1 MNFSFKHTREILR
14 VVLTVL
20 IVLTALNVVYSA
32 DAQIASAKG
41 IMSFGMSQD
50 KQSFFY
56 REVSLRERFNSGP
69 LQESD
74 YSLDLLAATAAGKTF
89 DGKEIDLR
97 TSLNTTQTAEPE
109 NTNIGQSL
117 RTTAEVSKQAPSAL
131 YNPETADGFEY
142 GTQAEAAAGAANA
155 ADATTIMSGDSANL
169 TASAAVSGW
178 RRVFVSWYG
187 PGFYGNHMANGEIL
201 RTDSMIFAHKTL
213 PFGTKIEMRYNGK
226 TAVGIVKDRGPFIPG
241 REFDLGP
248 GIAKALGFSG
258 VHYVYY
264 RIVE

>member
-1 MNFSFKHTREILR
+1 MILCER
-14 VVLTVL
+14 HSTKMAQVLFAACLSVVFLATMHGAV
-20 IVLTALNVVYSA
+20 
-32 DAQIASAKG
+32 AQASSAKG
-41 IMSFGMSQD
+41 IMSFGMSKD
-50 KQSFFY
+50 DQSFFY
-56 REVSLRERFNSGP
+56 QEVSLHERFNAGP

-74 YSLDLLAATAAGKTF
+74 YSLDLLSKTSVGKTY
-89 DGKEIDLR
+89 DGKDIDLR
-97 TSLNTTQTAEPE
+97 TSLNTTQTAQPE
-109 NTNIGQSL
+109 ETNIGQSL

-131 YNPETADGFEY
+131 YNPETAAGFEY
-142 GTQAEAAAGAANA
+142 GTQDEAAGATTNA
-155 ADATTIMSGDSANL
+155 ADATAVTSGSGSVITAL
-169 TASAAVSGW
+169 TALSGW
-178 RRVFVSWYG
+178 KRVFVSWYG